1 MQNLWFLIGI
11 AERWEI
17 LKRAVTTD
25 DVIKV
30 VNHMKILLRHVTFV
44 VLLPFSLVFYVHCPS
59 K

>member
-1 MQNLWFLIGI
+1 MQNLWFLIDI

-17 LKRAVTTD
+17 LKRAVRTD

>member
-1 MQNLWFLIGI
+1 MQNLWFLIDI